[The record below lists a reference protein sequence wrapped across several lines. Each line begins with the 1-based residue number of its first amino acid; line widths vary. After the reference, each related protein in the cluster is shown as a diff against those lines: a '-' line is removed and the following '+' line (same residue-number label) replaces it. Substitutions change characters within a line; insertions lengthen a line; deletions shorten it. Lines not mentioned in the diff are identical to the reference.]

1 MMGISVTIQVEG
13 QNRGNCMVG
22 QYFLSLL
29 IIQNKGGP
37 KEKKKKK
44 NQKPQTKR
52 KQLHRLYL
60 I

>member
-37 KEKKKKK
+37 KEKK

>member
-37 KEKKKKK
+37 KEKKKIK
-44 NQKPQTKR
+44 NPKPKENSF
-52 KQLHRLYL
+52 
-60 I
+60 IGCI

>member
-1 MMGISVTIQVEG
+1 MGISVTIQVEG

-37 KEKKKKK
+37 KEKKKKSK
-44 NQKPQTKR
+44 TPNQKKTAS
-52 KQLHRLYL
+52 
-60 I
+60 